1 MATIDIFRPIKT
13 PVNIGL
19 DIAPRTEVYDPFNSE
34 ESGSLIGRADSDWK
48 NLAMCKSATTEVAT
62 ESDPEDAFDAVA
74 LKRVKNENPVVTTRT
89 TTYEMERQTVLYAA
103 IYNGVA
109 NPMSDETLAALES
122 GEGVQ
127 MGGSTDPKVAVCM
140 RERAYDNS
148 QNPLWTRYFYGY
160 LINTGSQTYDGK
172 ISRPQLQVEEESSIH
187 NKIVFSSYY
196 LGTTA
201 GNV

>member
-1 MATIDIFRPIKT
+1 MPIDIYRGIKT

-19 DIAPRTEVYDPFNSE
+19 DIAVRTEDYRPDNAE
-34 ESGSLIGRADSDWK
+34 ESGSLIARSEGDWK
-48 NLAMCKSATTEVAT
+48 NLAMCKTATTEVAT

-74 LKRVKNENPVVTTRT
+74 LKRVKNENPTVTTRT
-89 TTYEMERQTVLYAA
+89 TSYDMERQTVLYAA

-109 NPMSDETLAALES
+109 NPMSEETLAALEA
-122 GEGVQ
+122 GTGVQ
-127 MGGSTDPKVAVCM
+127 LGGSTDPKVAVCM

-148 QNPLWTRYFYGY
+148 QNLLWTRYLYGF

-187 NKIVFSSYY
+187 NVIVFSPFF
-196 LGTTA
+196 LGLEA
-201 GNV
+201 